1 MRNMTK
7 PSRRFRSWWKFMR
20 TRDNSKVEI
29 ENWLRYACKT
39 MSLRGDQDQQ
49 KIVYTITNRYRNSE
63 YKRLSSSNAWK
74 VFKLV
79 NHKQENF
86 KREKARIHRLL
97 NQLEQQTNKPNVV
110 IKKTRTRTINRMGS
124 NNNADT

>member
-1 MRNMTK
+1 
-7 PSRRFRSWWKFMR
+7 MR

-39 MSLRGDQDQQ
+39 MSMRGDQDQQ